1 MESLF
6 GIVSMCSFTYIMST
20 NAFEVIIK
28 LCGDVKTF
36 KELCTMTYLIK
47 AWDLGEVEVVVEYHI

>member
-1 MESLF
+1 
-6 GIVSMCSFTYIMST
+6 MST

-36 KELCTMTYLIK
+36 KEFGIMIYLLK